1 MKVFILTGF
10 YIKRGEEIL
19 GVYSNFSEAMK
30 DKKSLLSRKNYAYK
44 NPSRDIL
51 CNDENLLNFEFLYIN
66 EHDVMIKAIYSDHVE
81 ARKAYLRDEIEHS
94 ERLMSELQDE
104 LDNLEENPVR
114 KSTLEEELK
123 GEIEHLEELISEL
136 QDELDNLD

>member
-10 YIKRGEEIL
+10 YMKRGEEIL
-19 GVYSNFSEAMK
+19 GVYSDFSEAMK
-30 DKKSLLSRKNYAYK
+30 DKKSLLSHKNYAYK
-44 NPSRDIL
+44 KSLRDIL
-51 CNDENLLNFEFLYIN
+51 CGDENLLNFEFLYIN
-66 EHDVMIKAIYSDHVE
+66 EHDVMIKAIYSDHVD
-81 ARKAYLRDEIEHS
+81 ARKAYVQDEIEHS

-114 KSTLEEELK
+114 KSALEEELEE
-123 GEIEHLEELISEL
+123 EIEHLKGLISEL

>member
-10 YIKRGEEIL
+10 YIKHGEEIL
-19 GVYSNFSEAMK
+19 GVYFSFPEAMK
-30 DKKSLLSRKNYAYK
+30 DKKNLLSRKNYAYK
-44 NPSRDIL
+44 NSLRGIL
-51 CNDENLLNFEFLYIN
+51 CDDDENLLNLEFLYIN

-81 ARKAYLRDEIEHS
+81 ARKAYLEDEIEHS
-94 ERLMSELQDE
+94 ERLISELQDE

-114 KSTLEEELK
+114 KSTLEEE
-123 GEIEHLEELISEL
+123 IEHLEELISEL